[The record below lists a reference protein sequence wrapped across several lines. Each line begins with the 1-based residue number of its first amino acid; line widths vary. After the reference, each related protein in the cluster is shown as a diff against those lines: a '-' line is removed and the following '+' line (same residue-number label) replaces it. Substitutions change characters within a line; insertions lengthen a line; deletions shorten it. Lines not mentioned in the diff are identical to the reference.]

1 MTINR
6 RGAVLR
12 SAFAVTAAAVALAAT
27 AGTALASGDPA
38 AAARA
43 RAAAVAE
50 HRAQDAPRASA
61 LARADEAPVETPTFA
76 MPAVLKRN
84 SNLYLYF
91 PNGEGGFDARY
102 DVGVSFDGIA
112 DTVDVDNDKDGW
124 EDGSYTLF
132 KDGRLSYSWITDD
145 LDYHDKQVGTG
156 WHIYRTILS
165 PGSLGGAKEADLI
178 GVDKAGVLWSYLAY
192 PGGSLTPRTRVG
204 SGWDQYT
211 QIAGQGDLTGDGKA
225 DIVARDKSGVL
236 WLYKGTG
243 NYKTP
248 FAGRAKIGGGW
259 NAFDRLLSVG
269 DLNMDGRTDL
279 IARKT
284 NGDLLRYSGTGNAA
298 APFQKPVKIG
308 HGYQIYNLL

>member
-1 MTINR
+1 MIDR
-6 RGAVLR
+6 RRSMFRAV
-12 SAFAVTAAAVALAAT
+12 FAATAAGVALAAT

-38 AAARA
+38 VAERA
-43 RAAAVAE
+43 RAVAE
-50 HRAQDAPRASA
+50 HRAQNAPGAGA
-61 LARADEAPVETPTFA
+61 LARTDEAPVETPTFA
-76 MPAVLKRN
+76 MNAVHKRT
-84 SNLYLYF
+84 SELYLYF
-91 PNGEGGFDARY
+91 PDLAGGFEPREHIPFEVDYMA
-102 DVGVSFDGIA
+102 DVI
-112 DTVDVDNDKDGW
+112 DVDNDKDGW
-124 EDGSYTLF
+124 AEGGWLLYKDGELEFSRVTEDGDF
-132 KDGRLSYSWITDD
+132 QEKKVGR
-145 LDYHDKQVGTG
+145 G
-156 WHIYRTILS
+156 WNTYRTVLS
-165 PGSLGGAKEADLI
+165 PGSIGGAKEADLI

-192 PGGSLTPRTRVG
+192 ANGTVTPRARVG
-204 SGWDQYT
+204 SGWDQYG

-243 NYKTP
+243 NYKAP

-269 DLNMDGRTDL
+269 DLDMDGRTDL

-308 HGYQIYNLL
+308 YGYQIYNLL